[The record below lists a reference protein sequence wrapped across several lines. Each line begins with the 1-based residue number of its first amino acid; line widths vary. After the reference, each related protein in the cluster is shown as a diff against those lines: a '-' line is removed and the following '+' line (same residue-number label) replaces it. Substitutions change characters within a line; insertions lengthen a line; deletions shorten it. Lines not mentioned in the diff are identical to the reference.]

1 VSSDKR
7 RGCTHN
13 GLTTRRGQAKALG
26 RIDHEQED
34 HAATDVSYGNSLAPI
49 QRLVSHDAHYGVDVR
64 RPTESG
70 EDDDGCDGI
79 TRSRCG
85 RKSRG
90 PDGQPC
96 GPETRG
102 LLQRTKVS
110 EDHRYYISKEADRH
124 WEHGEDLSLLR
135 RTPTF
140 GEGVGK
146 MVRASAKVRAK
157 IRSVGVREMM
167 RRTKQSQHTIE
178 RIVRGERVRARTL
191 QRVIEALK

>member
-1 VSSDKR
+1 MIFWVIQAGGSTSLRDLTSSPVF
-7 RGCTHN
+7 
-13 GLTTRRGQAKALG
+13 L
-26 RIDHEQED
+26 
-34 HAATDVSYGNSLAPI
+34 
-49 QRLVSHDAHYGVDVR
+49 
-64 RPTESG
+64 
-70 EDDDGCDGI
+70 
-79 TRSRCG
+79 RS
-85 RKSRG
+85 SR
-90 PDGQPC
+90 
-96 GPETRG
+96 
-102 LLQRTKVS
+102 
-110 EDHRYYISKEADRH
+110 ADRH